1 LKYSSVPLCV
11 AIGAFCGILTAGNA
25 FALERLQPTT
35 RAAAGQMVEFNVY
48 LPLRHTHQLDQLLAA
63 QQDPK
68 SPNYHKWLTP
78 GAFRAR
84 FGANPVDIERVTR
97 TLESYGLNVTS
108 TNSEGVRVQGRAAS
122 IENTFGMHLW
132 NGRTS
137 SGRTGLMA
145 RGTIAMPSVL
155 AESGAMIAQFSPIVW
170 HHVHV
175 HKVAGV
181 AQAEPQNRYGGFGPY
196 WFDDLKQAYDFPSA
210 RALCGRGATIGIL
223 MSSDYSPRDMQLY
236 FGHEKINPPKIVRRR
251 VHGGASFDPTKNDA
265 SYEVELDIQQAG
277 GMAPGATIVL
287 YNIPDLGDDSILS
300 GYLDIVEDNVVDVV
314 SSSFGGPEL
323 GYTAEYNDGVD
334 YSWILKI
341 YDQIFKQGNAQGITF
356 VASSGDEGGLG
367 IPSLDYFT
375 TPPQKP
381 AVVVGHFVPS
391 VETPASSPYVT
402 AVGGTNLATTF
413 DPSSE
418 SLESK
423 YVGENADGDPLAPFD
438 PYGTGNLAEGG
449 YWGSGG
455 GKSIFFRKP
464 VYQRLVNTNS
474 QWRTVPDVSMQMG
487 GCPVGTLGPCSPDR
501 SYVLAVVGGQLVGLV
516 GTSASAPELA
526 GLLALEVEHL
536 GGRLGNVN
544 YDIYAQAARQYSGAT
559 QHRVFHDRI
568 PGFNGIYHSNGG
580 YDYVTG
586 NGSVF
591 GKYFIHAP
599 NVPSAGDP
607 QSGTNP

>member
-1 LKYSSVPLCV
+1 MRYSSVPLCAAV
-11 AIGAFCGILTAGNA
+11 CILSAVLTAGNA

-35 RAAAGQMVEFNVY
+35 RAASSQMVEFNVY
-48 LPLRHTHQLDQLLAA
+48 LPLRHTDQLDQLLAS

-78 GAFRAR
+78 AAFRAR
-84 FGANPVDIERVTR
+84 FGANPDDVERVTR

-108 TNSEGVRVQGRAAS
+108 TNSEGVRVRGPVAS

-132 NGRTS
+132 NGSTA

-145 RGTIAMPSVL
+145 RGAMSMPSVL
-155 AESGAMIAQFSPIVW
+155 AESGAMIAQFSPMVW

-175 HKVAGV
+175 HKVAAV

-196 WFDDLKQAYDFPSA
+196 WFDDLKQAYDFPST
-210 RALCGRGATIGIL
+210 RVLCGRGATIGIL
-223 MSSDYSPRDMQLY
+223 MSSDYSPLDMQLY
-236 FGHEKINPPKIVRRR
+236 FGHEKINSPKIVRRAI
-251 VHGGASFDPTKNDA
+251 HGGAPFDPTSDT
-265 SYEVELDIQQAG
+265 SFEVELDIQQAG

-287 YNIPDLGDDSILS
+287 YNIPDLSDDSIID
-300 GYLDIVEDNVVDVV
+300 GYFAIVEENRVDIVN
-314 SSSFGGPEL
+314 SSFGGPEL
-323 GYTAEYNDGVD
+323 GYSAEYNDGVD
-334 YSWILKI
+334 YSWVLKI
-341 YDQIFKQGNAQGITF
+341 YNQIFKQGNAQGITF

-375 TPPQKP
+375 TPPQKTP
-381 AVVVGHFVPS
+381 VVVGHFVPS

-402 AVGGTNLATTF
+402 AVGGTNLETTF
-413 DPSSE
+413 DPSDERLTST
-418 SLESK
+418 
-423 YVGENADGDPLAPFD
+423 YVGENADGDALAPFD

-455 GKSIFFRKP
+455 GKSIFYRKP

-501 SYVLAVVGGQLVGLV
+501 SFVLAVVGGNLVGLV

-544 YDIYAQAARQYSGAT
+544 YDIYAQAAQQYAGAT
-559 QHRVFHDRI
+559 KHRVFHDRI
-568 PGFNGIYHSNGG
+568 PGFNGIYHSNSG

-586 NGSVF
+586 NGTVF